1 MFWSDENQYHYK
13 HHLILIIHV
22 LIIVPKIIKGIKE
35 GIVFAG
41 RFIGWAIA
49 ACIFFI
55 ILKSI
60 LI

>member
-1 MFWSDENQYHYK
+1 MTE
-13 HHLILIIHV
+13 LLLMILV
-22 LIIVPKIIKGIKE
+22 LIMVPKIIKGIKE

-41 RFIGWAIA
+41 RFIGWTIA